1 MTAKAAI
8 PAQFTCGSRESLVV
22 EGRSEV
28 IEEIE
33 REPGGDA
40 GSTAAVTVS
49 PREETAQPRKSNP
62 GPRLATVAGA
72 KAERDVKSGGGS
84 GEVVVEERL
93 EVCKETQHRT
103 VGRRRCAGV
112 LWWMERDREVEGER
126 LHCVAAAMIW
136 CLVRERDY
144 GEE

>member
-8 PAQFTCGSRESLVV
+8 PAQFMCGSLESLDI

-28 IEEIE
+28 IEEME

-49 PREETAQPRKSNP
+49 PREETAQPIKSNP

-72 KAERDVKSGGGS
+72 KAERDLKSGGGS
-84 GEVVVEERL
+84 GEVVVEDVWR
-93 EVCKETQHRT
+93 ETQHRT
-103 VGRRRCAGV
+103 VARRRCAGDRRR
-112 LWWMERDREVEGER
+112 MERDREVEGER
-126 LHCVAAAMIW
+126 LHCAAAAAMI
-136 CLVRERDY
+136 C
-144 GEE
+144 